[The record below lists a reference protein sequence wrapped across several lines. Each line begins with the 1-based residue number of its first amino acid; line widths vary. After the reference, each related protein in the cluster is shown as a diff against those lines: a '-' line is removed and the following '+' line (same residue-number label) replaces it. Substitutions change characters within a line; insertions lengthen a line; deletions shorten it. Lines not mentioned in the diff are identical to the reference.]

1 MRSADLADGTRQLDK
16 SKLVAK
22 LVTLDVINEK
32 K

>member
-16 SKLVAK
+16 SKLFAK
-22 LVTLDVINEK
+22 LVTVDVINEK